1 MHVPDPF
8 LQNPLV
14 NKDRVRAT
22 WCCAIN
28 VLPRQ
33 GVKVY
38 LVRDLT
44 PVTGELV
51 GWLPLATEPCSL
63 LSGGLQYDVRFAPLL
78 PPAMADN
85 LS

>member
-1 MHVPDPF
+1 MGK
-8 LQNPLV
+8 LV
-14 NKDRVRAT
+14 LCNRCVAQTR
-22 WCCAIN
+22 
-28 VLPRQ
+28 
-33 GVKVY
+33 VKVY

-51 GWLPLATEPCSL
+51 GWLPLVTEPCSL

-78 PPAMADN
+78 PPAIADN